1 MIAGTLDFCNDLLSR
16 AYEGFPIV
24 TCITP
29 ATTVDNLLDYQNTAI
44 SARFQ
49 CFQHSRPIPLGN
61 LSKPFARSRT
71 ASIFVTMKALMPEV
85 TTAPGPATAAAK
97 APDRRKPDEI
107 VITDVHRMW
116 TILQRHAWKTG
127 KYLTETEVHT
137 YAFSVA
143 ANAILSF
150 FPAIVLLLTMTTR
163 VFHSQTMYDVV
174 LQMLRDYLPS
184 NQDFII
190 KNLRAMA
197 SHQKVQIFSLVML
210 AISSTGIFLP
220 LEVAL
225 NKVWGIEKNRSYL
238 MNQLIALVLA
248 FACGSLAML
257 SIGLT
262 AGNQNVAARFV
273 GSQNFIFTG
282 IAYGSMKACAM
293 LASICIFFVI
303 YWVLPN
309 GKVPARA
316 VLPAAMITGVLFEV
330 LKNIYVF
337 ALPYLDFQ
345 EVYGPFYISVT
356 LIFWAFLS
364 GLLLLGGAYLSAAEH
379 QQGLVDAIVE
389 QD

>member
-1 MIAGTLDFCNDLLSR
+1 MLET
-16 AYEGFPIV
+16 
-24 TCITP
+24 
-29 ATTVDNLLDYQNTAI
+29 Q
-44 SARFQ
+44 SAP
-49 CFQHSRPIPLGN
+49 S
-61 LSKPFARSRT
+61 
-71 ASIFVTMKALMPEV
+71 
-85 TTAPGPATAAAK
+85 TAAAP
-97 APDRRKPDEI
+97 APALEHRPPAPPA
-107 VITDVHRMW
+107 ITDLEGMW
-116 TILQRHAWKTG
+116 TIFKRHAWKTA

-150 FPAIVLLLTMTTR
+150 FPAIVLLLTLTLR
-163 VFHSQTMYDVV
+163 VFHSETMYNVV
-174 LQMLRDYLPS
+174 LQMVRDYLPS

-190 KNLRAMA
+190 KNLRAMT
-197 SHQKVQIFSLVML
+197 SHQKVQIFSLIML

-238 MNQLIALVLA
+238 MNQLIALGLA
-248 FACGSLAML
+248 IACGSLAMI

-262 AGNQNVAARFV
+262 AGNQHVAAKFV
-273 GSQNFIFTG
+273 GSQNFVFTG
-282 IAYGSMKACAM
+282 VAYGSMKACAM

-330 LKNIYVF
+330 LKNVYVLV
-337 ALPYLDFQ
+337 LPLLDFQ
-345 EVYGPFYISVT
+345 EVYGPFYTSIT

-379 QQGLVDAIVE
+379 QQGLVDAIVNK
-389 QD
+389 D

>member
-1 MIAGTLDFCNDLLSR
+1 
-16 AYEGFPIV
+16 
-24 TCITP
+24 
-29 ATTVDNLLDYQNTAI
+29 
-44 SARFQ
+44 
-49 CFQHSRPIPLGN
+49 
-61 LSKPFARSRT
+61 
-71 ASIFVTMKALMPEV
+71 MKALMPEV

>member
-1 MIAGTLDFCNDLLSR
+1 MLET
-16 AYEGFPIV
+16 
-24 TCITP
+24 
-29 ATTVDNLLDYQNTAI
+29 Q
-44 SARFQ
+44 SAP
-49 CFQHSRPIPLGN
+49 S
-61 LSKPFARSRT
+61 
-71 ASIFVTMKALMPEV
+71 
-85 TTAPGPATAAAK
+85 TAAAP
-97 APDRRKPDEI
+97 APALEHRPPAPPA
-107 VITDVHRMW
+107 ITDLEGMW
-116 TILQRHAWKTG
+116 TIFKRHAWKTA

-150 FPAIVLLLTMTTR
+150 FPAIVLLLTLTLR
-163 VFHSQTMYDVV
+163 VFHSETMYNVV
-174 LQMLRDYLPS
+174 LQMVRDYLPS

-190 KNLRAMA
+190 KNLRAMT
-197 SHQKVQIFSLVML
+197 SHQKVQIFSLIML

-238 MNQLIALVLA
+238 MNQLIALGLA
-248 FACGSLAML
+248 IACGSLAMI

-262 AGNQNVAARFV
+262 AGNQHVAAKFV
-273 GSQNFIFTG
+273 GSQNFVFTG
-282 IAYGSMKACAM
+282 VAYGSMKACAM

-330 LKNIYVF
+330 LKNVYVLV
-337 ALPYLDFQ
+337 LPLLDFQ
-345 EVYGPFYISVT
+345 EVYGPFYISIT

-379 QQGLVDAIVE
+379 QQGLVDAIVNK
-389 QD
+389 D